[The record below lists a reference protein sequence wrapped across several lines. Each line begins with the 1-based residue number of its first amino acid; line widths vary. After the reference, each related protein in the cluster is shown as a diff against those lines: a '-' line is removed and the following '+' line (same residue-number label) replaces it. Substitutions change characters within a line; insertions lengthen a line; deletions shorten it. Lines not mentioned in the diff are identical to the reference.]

1 MAWVVEN
8 LRIKRRI
15 PERRI
20 PWRSVVSSKRNP
32 NVGKHESII
41 RAKK

>member
-15 PERRI
+15 PERRT
-20 PWRSVVSSKRNP
+20 PWRSVVNSKGNL
-32 NVGKHESII
+32 NAGKHESII